1 MRNDQNTLVIENALI
16 PYMTLFNVMVE
27 NILVSFMTLPFSM
40 FYLDIKIHPRYINV
54 VKKQSVLLT

>member
-1 MRNDQNTLVIENALI
+1 MTRILIENALI

-40 FYLDIKIHPRYINV
+40 FYLDIKIHSRYINV